1 MKGTPLKTSV
11 ISLENVRKSYKEGF
25 QLGPVNL
32 EVESGRII
40 AVLGPNGAGK
50 STLFGMLMN
59 TIRPDSGTV
68 ELFGL
73 SHPRDEVAIKQR
85 IGYVPERATGYDDM
99 SARYLGDF
107 VSYWYPTWDQ
117 GLYEDLIARARI
129 DPRKKFG
136 KLSKGLQRRLLFA
149 LALATGPQLLLLD
162 EPTAGVDLFARK
174 EMLEDIWR
182 FVRDEHDWDVTERT
196 VVFATH
202 IVEEARRIADYI
214 VLLSH
219 GEFLGL
225 HEKEALLE
233 SWKTLWVEGE
243 PEGDVAGV
251 VEIKCGSPARIV
263 SNSPR
268 ETSEALRA
276 QNKKIVRSRL
286 LDLEEILSH
295 LLHRS
300 RERKGA

>member
-1 MKGTPLKTSV
+1 MNQAQMPA
-11 ISLENVRKSYKEGF
+11 ISLEGVRKSRGNFE
-25 QLGPVNL
+25 LGPVDL
-32 EVESGRII
+32 SIKPGYVV
-40 AVLGPNGAGK
+40 AVVGLNGGGK

-59 TIRPDSGTV
+59 LLQPDSG
-68 ELFGL
+68 EIKLFG
-73 SHPRDEVAIKQR
+73 SSYPQDEVEIKRR
-85 IGYVPERATGYDDM
+85 IGYVPERPTGHDEMNAY
-99 SARYLGDF
+99 ALGKF
-107 VSYWYPTWDQ
+107 VSRWYPQWDQ
-117 GLYEDLIARARI
+117 RLYRDLLGRLGV
-129 DPRKKFG
+129 DPGKRFG
-136 KLSKGLQRRLLFA
+136 ELSKGVRRRVSFAVA
-149 LALATGPQLLLLD
+149 LAASPELLLLD
-162 EPTAGVDLFARK
+162 EPTAGVDPLARR
-174 EMLEDIWR
+174 EMLDDISH
-182 FVRDEHDWDVTERT
+182 FVHDDAREGDMRT
-196 VVFATH
+196 AVFSTH
-202 IVEEARRIADYI
+202 AVEEARRIADYI

-263 SNSPR
+263 SDSPR

-286 LDLEEILSH
+286 LDLEEIVSH

-300 RERKGA
+300 REGQGA